1 MAQTTNAIVFR
12 LGIKNNEWNSRY
24 FEKSKEEFTLYNYQ
38 NIQIQN
44 YLKQYLNKYGLILH
58 RTRFSLNHTNLHIF
72 VSYITTKKSIFLL
85 KKSKKKGFLD
95 VKFRRRRKKK
105 RLTKEVL
112 EKRLL
117 EKKLL
122 EKKLLEKKLL
132 EKKLLEKKKKKKK
145 KKKLTES
152 EKIELKEAKRQKKLL
167 KLLAQKEREFRA
179 EQLKEQ
185 RIIDREKLK
194 KRYLKWRLKQYI
206 KKHNIFI
213 RRKKRRFKRRK
224 IKFSPNISIIS
235 RVCKKKPV
243 KAYLLNKRIR
253 LKRTRIGWFYKQK
266 EIRWAKI
273 YNFKL
278 RRVKIVRKFKK
289 KKYKTNYKTNEKLRK
304 SSFLEELLE
313 SLSIFT
319 KNKLHIY
326 ITFQNLNRGL
336 SIELTKSE
344 KFYFKKIVYLLKR
357 YSKDKFFR
365 ESLHIIYITIKI
377 KNSAQLLASF
387 LAKQLPLLKRHN
399 YFLVF
404 LKRILPLF
412 ISLESSKIKGVKI
425 LISGRFNGA
434 PRAKSRLITAGS
446 TPILTISNPID
457 YYETTSYTKNGTF
470 GIKIWISP
478 KS

>member
-117 EKKLL
+117 EKK
-122 EKKLLEKKLL
+122 
-132 EKKLLEKKKKKKK
+132 KKK

-224 IKFSPNISIIS
+224 IKFSPNISIMS